1 MKHKKNYIFTNK
13 DHPEKG
19 IMSTILG
26 TISLA
31 ALVIVVML
39 TYKNGGEA
47 AFRFG
52 TVGLIVTIFSF
63 VGLILGIVSRMERDK
78 YYLFSYIGIGFNLLT
93 LSSIGFILYAG
104 VTGL

>member
-26 TISLA
+26 TISIA

-39 TYKNGGEA
+39 TYQNGGRA
-47 AFRFG
+47 VFKFG
-52 TVGLIVTIFSF
+52 TVGVLVTIFSLTGF
-63 VGLILGIVSRMERDK
+63 VLGVISRTQRDK
-78 YYLFSYIGIGFNLLT
+78 YYLFSYIGIGFNLLA
-93 LSSIGFILYAG
+93 LVAIGFILYAG
-104 VTGL
+104 VVGI